1 MEKTSAHK
9 PLVVKMINYLNCH
22 LVKVDHHGSMHSA
35 PLDIYEI
42 MTPKKAVISTLQKTS
57 ENKTKG
63 LEREMFPAPP
73 RRSPSRSPE
82 QRSSPRREAMIS

>member
-1 MEKTSAHK
+1 
-9 PLVVKMINYLNCH
+9 MINYLNCH

-42 MTPKKAVISTLQKTS
+42 MTPKKAVISTLQKTR

-63 LEREMFPAPP
+63 LEREMFPHASAKIDLEESGAEVLSTQGSYDFLKRD
-73 RRSPSRSPE
+73 RRKE
-82 QRSSPRREAMIS
+82 KEK